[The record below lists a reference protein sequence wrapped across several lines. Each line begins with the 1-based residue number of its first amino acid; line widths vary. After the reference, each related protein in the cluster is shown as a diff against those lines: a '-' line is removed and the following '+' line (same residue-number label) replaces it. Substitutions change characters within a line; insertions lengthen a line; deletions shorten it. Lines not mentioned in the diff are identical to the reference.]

1 MTGPPMVVPGRRRQL
16 ELLRSWSGW
25 ALTSILL
32 EPAEVAHVREGGWA
46 GTHHRNQDTGERI
59 VGTRD
64 GLGFGVDESW
74 RNPREV
80 IAWSQIEEIAREV
93 PTEVRDELV
102 EFRARWRAHQ
112 SPYPR
117 FTASA
122 AAVGCGPVI
131 PGEPLTPRQEA
142 YVREYEEFEA
152 SGVLPAWE
160 QQKTALEAERLGL
173 HDRALRSGSV
183 EEEPGDL
190 LELPENQELG
200 RAAAA
205 APAGEPLRQTDCHA
219 TTLGDPDEGCG
230 AAAPRPGL
238 FPPNPQTQS
247 RDELSPESRT
257 ASPRSG
263 ASR

>member
-1 MTGPPMVVPGRRRQL
+1 MVVPGRRRQL

-32 EPAEVAHVREGGWA
+32 EPAEVAHVRDGGWA
-46 GTHHRNQDTGERI
+46 CSHHRDQDTGERI
-59 VGTRD
+59 VGTHG

-80 IAWSQIEEIAREV
+80 IPWSQIEEIAREV
-93 PTEVRDELV
+93 PADVRDELI

-112 SPYPR
+112 SAYPR

-122 AAVGCGPVI
+122 AAVGCGPII
-131 PGEPLTPRQEA
+131 PGEPLTPRQQA
-142 YVREYEEFEA
+142 YVREHEEFEA

-160 QQKTALEAERLGL
+160 QQKTALESERLGL
-173 HDRALRSGSV
+173 HDQALRAKSV
-183 EEEPGDL
+183 EEAGDL
-190 LELPENQELG
+190 LELLDDQQLG
-200 RAAAA
+200 QPLAA
-205 APAGEPLRQTDCHA
+205 APAGELLRQTAGRA
-219 TTLGDPDEGCG
+219 TALGDPDESCG

-238 FPPNPQTQS
+238 FPPNPQPQS
-247 RDELSPESRT
+247 RDELSPGTRI

-263 ASR
+263 VSR